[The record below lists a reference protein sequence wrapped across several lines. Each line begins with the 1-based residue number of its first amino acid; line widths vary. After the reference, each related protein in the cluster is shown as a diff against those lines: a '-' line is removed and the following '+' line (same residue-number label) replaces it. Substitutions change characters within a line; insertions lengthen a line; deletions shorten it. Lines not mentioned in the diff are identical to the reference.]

1 MNLRISARGALSS
14 LPPSTVCRLFLS
26 APGVP
31 SRGNPSW
38 NAQESCCHLPPQS
51 FSWPVWQVK
60 ERGRE
65 ERAVLPYLCI
75 SAAFPVGTL
84 TLTVPFSRFWDKG
97 AVRDTVLSTL
107 NNLCVL
113 WHLSSRHF
121 CIYINRVG
129 LIKTAILS
137 LSG

>member
-1 MNLRISARGALSS
+1 MKLRISAKGALSS

-31 SRGNPSW
+31 SRGNLAW

-65 ERAVLPYLCI
+65 ESAGEEGSSPLSLCV
-75 SAAFPVGTL
+75 SMAFPGGTL

-97 AVRDTVLSTL
+97 AVPDTVLSTL

-121 CIYINRVG
+121 CIY
-129 LIKTAILS
+129 
-137 LSG
+137 